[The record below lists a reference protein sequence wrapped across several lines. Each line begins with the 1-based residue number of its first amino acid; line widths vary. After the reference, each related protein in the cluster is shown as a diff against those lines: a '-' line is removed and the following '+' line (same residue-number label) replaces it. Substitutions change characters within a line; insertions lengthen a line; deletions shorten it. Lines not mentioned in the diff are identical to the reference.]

1 MILQANF
8 PHEHRHE
15 NPQQNINKANL
26 VTYKIVIPHDQVEFI
41 PGVQD
46 WFTIQKTTAVYLYI
60 IWINHTIY
68 KIQYFNILMK
78 KQEQNETSS
87 T

>member
-15 NPQQNINKANL
+15 NPQQNVSKAKL

-41 PGVQD
+41 PGMQD
-46 WFTIQKTTAVYLYI
+46 WFTIQKTTDVYLYI
-60 IWINHTIY
+60 I
-68 KIQYFNILMK
+68 
-78 KQEQNETSS
+78 
-87 T
+87 